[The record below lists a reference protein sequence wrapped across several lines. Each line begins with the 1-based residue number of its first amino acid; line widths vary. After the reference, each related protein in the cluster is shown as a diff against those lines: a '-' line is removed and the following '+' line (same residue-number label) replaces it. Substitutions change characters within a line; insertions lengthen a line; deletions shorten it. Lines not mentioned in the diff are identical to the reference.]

1 MRDKWIVFNKIVIY
15 GCSLLF
21 LLFLSINSFLYTSD
35 GYEVNVSS
43 PRRLAEDFLGCFI
56 FFGFC
61 WLFSCLAERLPKKVR
76 FLGLVLA
83 FLTAMLFSA
92 WWIINS
98 ANLPQSDAKSIY
110 DIAYRAKNHDLL
122 PIAPTGSYM
131 SLWPFQAGLVLFF
144 EVIFR
149 LIPVADEMTIQW
161 LYMPFMALSLV
172 SGYMIVR
179 KKFSTLRTRI
189 FWCLLM
195 LFCFPYYLYINNM
208 YGEIPSI
215 ALCLFTLWMLLEY
228 SAKPSWM
235 NLLFAGLGLATAI
248 ALRKNTLIF
257 VIACFLVWGVRV
269 QAPAALSWPP
279 AGTDCRNGRRYHAAT
294 KIL

>member
-1 MRDKWIVFNKIVIY
+1 MRDKWIVFNKIIIY
-15 GCSLLF
+15 GCGLLF

-61 WLFSCLAERLPKKVR
+61 WLFSCLAEKLPKKVR

-179 KKFSTLRTRI
+179 KNFSALRTRI

-257 VIACFLVWGVRV
+257 VIACFLVWGGIRPGASYV
-269 QAPAALSWPP
+269 
-279 AGTDCRNGRRYHAAT
+279 
-294 KIL
+294 ILASCWY